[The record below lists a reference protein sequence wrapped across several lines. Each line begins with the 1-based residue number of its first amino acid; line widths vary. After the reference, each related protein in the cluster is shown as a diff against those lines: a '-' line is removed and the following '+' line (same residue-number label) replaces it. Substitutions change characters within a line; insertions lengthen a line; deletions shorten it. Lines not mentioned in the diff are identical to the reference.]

1 MSSVKANYKTR
12 GNFIIEPK
20 KFSLW
25 VFLVTITMLFAAFTS
40 AMIVRRAAGN
50 WTYFEI
56 PVVFSINAVI
66 TILSSITMQLAYH
79 NAKKDEI
86 KLNRRYLLMTIV
98 LGIIFL
104 LGQVYGFY
112 ALIQSGVYVIGNPS
126 GSFFY
131 VIPLMHGLHVVGGVI
146 YLISTLLSSL
156 KFKVHSRSMLKIN
169 LCTTYWHFIGG
180 LWLYLFA
187 ILTVLR

>member
-1 MSSVKANYKTR
+1 
-12 GNFIIEPK
+12 
-20 KFSLW
+20 
-25 VFLVTITMLFAAFTS
+25 
-40 AMIVRRAAGN
+40 
-50 WTYFEI
+50 
-56 PVVFSINAVI
+56 
-66 TILSSITMQLAYH
+66 
-79 NAKKDEI
+79 
-86 KLNRRYLLMTIV
+86 MTIV